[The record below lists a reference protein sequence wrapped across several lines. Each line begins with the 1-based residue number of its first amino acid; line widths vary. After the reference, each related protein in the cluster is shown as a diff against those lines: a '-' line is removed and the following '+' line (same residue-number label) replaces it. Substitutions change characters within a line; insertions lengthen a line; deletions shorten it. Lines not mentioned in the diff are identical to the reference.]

1 MPAIWIPKRL
11 VEISLINTA
20 AESAASF
27 VRHCE
32 MEYEGRIHAAASEVL
47 ASRCHIVMLTGPS
60 ASGKTTTANK
70 LAAALRS
77 RGCPSRVVSLDN
89 FYKNLDDYPRLPDGS
104 KDYENIT
111 ALDLAEIERCLSEL
125 LETGETDLPEFD
137 FVTEM
142 RRAETTHLSLPG
154 GVCIVEGIHALNP
167 QLTSGLP
174 RGSVYK
180 IYAGLREE
188 YSYRGQRVIPTRDIR
203 LARRMMRD
211 CKFRGHSLEKT
222 LSMWGGVCMG
232 EDKFIKVLK
241 AEADLLLDTS
251 FSYEICLLAPF
262 MAPLAGSLPETHPQ
276 CEQLNSLAGRFA
288 LADPIPEALVPE
300 NSMLREFLG

>member
-60 ASGKTTTANK
+60 ASGKAPPAHK
-70 LAAALRS
+70 LGAALRS
-77 RGCPSRVVSLDN
+77 RGCPSRGVSLDN

-232 EDKFIKVLK
+232 EDKFIKVFK

>member
-70 LAAALRS
+70 LAAALRG

-232 EDKFIKVLK
+232 EDKFIKVFK

-262 MAPLAGSLPETHPQ
+262 MAPLAGSLPEAHPQ

>member
-180 IYAGLREE
+180 ISAGLREE

-232 EDKFIKVLK
+232 EDKFIKVFK

>member
-60 ASGKTTTANK
+60 ASGKTTTATK

-232 EDKFIKVLK
+232 EDKFIKVFK

>member
-154 GVCIVEGIHALNP
+154 GGCSVEGIHALNP

-180 IYAGLREE
+180 IYDGLREE
-188 YSYRGQRVIPTRDIR
+188 DSSRGQRVLPTRDIR

-232 EDKFIKVLK
+232 EDKFIKVFK